1 MNPAEITAIIALC
14 AIISPMLT
22 AIINNHYQI
31 KLKRIEIQQAQEYES
46 KNHLKQLQEE
56 VLMNLGAC
64 LTNPTPQTLSN
75 YSRCYALAFQV
86 LPQSVHSK
94 LKDLNFEV
102 SELNWRKL

>member
-46 KNHLKQLQEE
+46 QESLE
-56 VLMNLGAC
+56 AV
-64 LTNPTPQTLSN
+64 TRRSSYESP
-75 YSRCYALAFQV
+75 
-86 LPQSVHSK
+86 VH
-94 LKDLNFEV
+94 V
-102 SELNWRKL
+102 